1 MQVHKNDTRNQ
12 YLQCL
17 KLPTIAYIVEQEPRG
32 DMIEVFKI
40 VAHIYDSNTTCNV
53 LNLRE
58 KLNVSLRGHEFT
70 LEHKRL
76 SCSARIHS
84 FANRIVSNWNSLP
97 DHIVYSRFIEC
108 L

>member
-1 MQVHKNDTRNQ
+1 MIPEIKHLPYSER
-12 YLQCL
+12 LQIL

-58 KLNVSLRGHEFT
+58 KLNVSLRG
-70 LEHKRL
+70 
-76 SCSARIHS
+76 
-84 FANRIVSNWNSLP
+84 
-97 DHIVYSRFIEC
+97 
-108 L
+108 